1 MFYYCIGK
9 KIKALQNTKLE
20 VHLGEMVFKLDP
32 KSLSSL
38 DTHISHIV

>member
-9 KIKALQNTKLE
+9 KIKTLQNTKLQ
-20 VHLGEMVFKLDP
+20 VHMSEMIFKLDP

-38 DTHISHIV
+38 DNHISHIV